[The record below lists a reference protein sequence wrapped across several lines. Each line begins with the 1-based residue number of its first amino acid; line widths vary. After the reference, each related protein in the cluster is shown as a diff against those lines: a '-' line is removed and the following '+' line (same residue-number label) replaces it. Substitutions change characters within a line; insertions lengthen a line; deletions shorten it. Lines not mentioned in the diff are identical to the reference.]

1 MANTGVQLSLMIGP
15 AVPLPVSQS
24 VLDAL
29 QSARVTVNTDG
40 PSVFQLTFTL
50 DVNSPLHTL
59 FLLSGGGSIPLV
71 RVILVATLN
80 GQSDVVIDGVMTSH
94 QVSPG
99 SDPGHA
105 TLTVTGEDLTRVMD
119 YIDFSGFP
127 FPGMPPEA
135 RVAIIIAKY
144 AFLGI
149 VPVVIPSILI
159 DVPIPVD
166 RIPRQHGKDLAYVK
180 RLAENVGY
188 VFYITPGPT
197 PGLNFAYWGPEIKV
211 GVPQPALNINMDAA
225 TNVETLSFEYGAQ
238 NAKLPI
244 VFIYEKI
251 SKAIIP
257 IPVPA
262 ITPLNPPLG
271 LIPPIPKDIEPIRMS
286 AKYSPVQA
294 ALIGVAKASK
304 SADVVKGQGTLDVVR
319 YGRLLKAR
327 QLVGV
332 RGVGPAFDGLHYVTS
347 VTHDI
352 KRGEYKQSFT
362 LGRNGLLSTLPKVP
376 A

>member
-1 MANTGVQLSLMIGP
+1 VADGVQLTLMIGP
-15 AVPLPVSQS
+15 VVPAPVSQG

-29 QSARVTVNTDG
+29 QSARVTVNTEG

-50 DVNSPLHTL
+50 DVQSPLHTL
-59 FLLSGGGSIPLV
+59 FLVAGGGLIPMI
-71 RVILVATLN
+71 RVILVATVN
-80 GQSDVVIDGVMTSH
+80 GQADVVIDGVMTNQ

-119 YIDFSGFP
+119 YIDFTGFP
-127 FPGMPPEA
+127 FPAMPPEA
-135 RVAIIIAKY
+135 RVAIMIAKY
-144 AFLGI
+144 SWLGI
-149 VPVVIPSILI
+149 VPVVIPSIMI

-166 RIPRQHGKDLAYVK
+166 RIPREHGTDLQYTK

-197 PGLNFAYWGPEIKV
+197 PGLNFAYWGPAIKV
-211 GVPQPALNINMDAA
+211 GAPQPALNTNMDAA
-225 TNVETLSFEYGAQ
+225 TNVESLSFEYDSERAT
-238 NAKLPI
+238 LPI
-244 VFIYEKI
+244 VFIYEKT

-262 ITPLNPPLG
+262 VTPLNPPLG
-271 LIPPIPKDIEPIRMS
+271 AIPPIPKKIEPLRMS

-294 ALIGVAKASK
+294 ALIGLAKASQT
-304 SADVVKGQGTLDVVR
+304 ANVVKGQGTLDVVR

-327 QLVGV
+327 QLVGI
-332 RGVGPAFDGLHYVTS
+332 RGAGPAFDGLYYVNS

-362 LGRNGLLSTLPKVP
+362 LDRNGLVSSLPAVP
-376 A
+376 V

>member
-1 MANTGVQLSLMIGP
+1 LSNTGVKLSLMIGP
-15 AVPLPVSQS
+15 VVPVPVSQS
-24 VLDAL
+24 VIDAL
-29 QSARVTVNTDG
+29 QSARVTLGSDG
-40 PSVFQLTFTL
+40 PGVFQLTFSL

-59 FLLSGGGSIPLV
+59 FLLAGGGSIPLV

-99 SDPGHA
+99 GDPGHA

-135 RVAIIIAKY
+135 RVAVILAKY

-149 VPVVIPSILI
+149 VPVVIPSIMI
-159 DVPIPVD
+159 DVPIPID

-188 VFYITPGPT
+188 VFYVTPGPK
-197 PGLNFAYWGPEIKV
+197 PGLSFAYWGPDLKV
-211 GVPQPALNINMDAA
+211 GVPQPALNTNLDAA
-225 TNVETLSFEYGAQ
+225 TNVESLSFEYDAQ
-238 NAKLPI
+238 HATLPI
-244 VFIYEKI
+244 VFIYEKT

-271 LIPPIPKDIEPIRMS
+271 LIPPIPKNIEPIRMS

-294 ALIGVAKASK
+294 ALIGIAKASK
-304 SADVVKGQGTLDVVR
+304 TADVVKGTGTLDVTR
-319 YGRLLKAR
+319 YGRLLKQR

-332 RGVGPAFDGLHYVTS
+332 RGVGPAFDGLYYVKG

-362 LGRNGLLSTLPKVP
+362 LSRNGLLSTLPKVP

>member
-1 MANTGVQLSLMIGP
+1 MANTGVQLSLLIGP
-15 AVPLPVSQS
+15 VVALPVTQN
-24 VLDAL
+24 VVDAL
-29 QSARVTVNTDG
+29 QSAQVTVNTEG
-40 PSVFQLTFTL
+40 PSVFQLTFSL

-59 FLLSGGGSIPLV
+59 FLLAGGGALPFV

-80 GQSDVVIDGVMTSH
+80 GQADVVIDGVMTSH

-99 SDPGHA
+99 ADPGHA
-105 TLTVTGEDLTRVMD
+105 SLTVTGEDLTRVMD

-135 RVAIIIAKY
+135 RVAVILAKY
-144 AFLGI
+144 AFLGV
-149 VPVVIPSILI
+149 VPAIIPSILI

-180 RLAENVGY
+180 KLADDVGY
-188 VFYITPGPT
+188 VFYITPGPV
-197 PGLNFAYWGPEIKV
+197 PGLNFAYWGPQIKV
-211 GVPQPALNINMDAA
+211 GVPQAALNLNMDAA
-225 TNVETLSFEYGAQ
+225 TNVESLSFEYDAQ
-238 NAKLPI
+238 KATLPI
-244 VFIYEKI
+244 VFIYEKT
-251 SKAIIP
+251 SKAVIP

-262 ITPLNPPLG
+262 VTPLNPPLG
-271 LIPPIPKDIEPIRMS
+271 LVPPIPQNIEPVRMS

-304 SADVVKGQGTLDVVR
+304 TADVVTGRGTLDVVR

-332 RGVGPAFDGLHYVTS
+332 RGVGPAFDGLHYVSS
-347 VTHDI
+347 VTHEI

-362 LGRNGLLSTLPKVP
+362 LARNGLLSTLPEVP

>member
-1 MANTGVQLSLMIGP
+1 MARGGVLLTLMIGP
-15 AVPLPVSQS
+15 AVPVAVSQD

-29 QSARVTVNTDG
+29 LSARVTVNTRG

-50 DVNSPLHTL
+50 DVHSPLHTL
-59 FLLSGGGSIPLV
+59 FVLSGGAALPLV
-71 RVILVATLN
+71 RTVLVATFN
-80 GQSDVVIDGVMTSH
+80 GQTDVIIDGVVTST

-135 RVAIIIAKY
+135 RVALILAKY

-159 DVPIPVD
+159 DVPIPTD
-166 RIPRQHGKDLAYVK
+166 RIPRQQGKDLEYVK
-180 RLAENVGY
+180 RLADDVGY

-197 PGLNFAYWGPEIKV
+197 PGLNFAYWGPQIKV
-211 GVPQPALNINMDAA
+211 GAPQPALNTNMDAA
-225 TNVETLSFEYGAQ
+225 TNVEALSFEYDSQ
-238 NAKLPI
+238 SAKLPI
-244 VFIYEKI
+244 VLIQEPI

-271 LIPPIPKDIEPIRMS
+271 LIPPITLNIEPLRMS

-294 ALIGVAKASK
+294 ALIGVAKASQA
-304 SADVVKGQGTLDVVR
+304 ADVVKGRGTLDVVR

-332 RGVGPAFDGLHYVTS
+332 RGVGPAFDGLYYVDS
-347 VTHDI
+347 VTHEI

-362 LGRNGLLSTLPKVP
+362 LGRNGLVSTLPRVP